1 MRAQISNNVTDKI
14 KRLSGCAFTET
25 MLTPDIQNKF
35 GYPKGWRI
43 QAFHRASGEMVT
55 IGMMVPDK
63 DGHAELCMFTLTP
76 TRVDVGVSTKSF
88 GEMKSVIANTMLVI

>member
-1 MRAQISNNVTDKI
+1 MKSQTSKSPTDKI
-14 KRLSGCAFTET
+14 KRLAECAFTEAE
-25 MLTPDIQNKF
+25 LTPNIQSKF
-35 GYPKGWRI
+35 GYPKGRRI